1 MWLSFE
7 KKIIPVSLK
16 IKGNQD
22 WMHSDEYDHELEE
35 QTELRSGDGLVDSLL
50 DFDEN
55 NNKLISDKCYFFHCS
70 WKSC

>member
-35 QTELRSGDGLVDSLL
+35 QSELRSGNGLVDSLL
-50 DFDEN
+50 DFDE
-55 NNKLISDKCYFFHCS
+55 K
-70 WKSC
+70 